1 MKNYIANKVIGVDSA
16 TGLDIELRTK
26 EFSVNAETRKITVR
40 VDKVLVSPT
49 GVEMKRLESMYYE
62 RFDSETKEKYSQ
74 LESSSL
80 GLGIAQILTIDLDM
94 YPDLTQN

>member
-1 MKNYIANKVIGVDSA
+1 MKNYIANKVIGVDSS

-62 RFDSETKEKYSQ
+62 RYDSETNEKYSQ
-74 LESSSL
+74 LEASPI
-80 GLGIAQILTIDLDM
+80 GLGIEQILKSDLDM